1 VRNLPGGDRTVLAGG
16 NMTFTGIAPGTL
28 ATITAQPSGLC
39 KLDHWMIDG
48 VRNPSNPN
56 VTPAQTIYLTI
67 NRDRAVIAVCA
78 NVPPVTLTVTT
89 DSFCC
94 PIIVSYSGG
103 GGTVSPGIPRTFTGI
118 VPGTLVTLSWQ
129 SGQECW
135 FYDWT
140 IDGVVQPY
148 PEMGWQ
154 ITMNINHT
162 VGVVC
167 GQYLVP

>member
-1 VRNLPGGDRTVLAGG
+1 
-16 NMTFTGIAPGTL
+16 
-28 ATITAQPSGLC
+28 
-39 KLDHWMIDG
+39 MIDG
-48 VRNPSNPN
+48 VQNP
-56 VTPAQTIYLTI
+56 TQDQTIYVTI
-67 NRDRAVIAVCA
+67 NNDRAVIAVCV

-135 FYDWT
+135 LYEWT
-140 IDGVVQPY
+140 IDGVPQGY
-148 PEMGWQ
+148 PEIGWQ
-154 ITMNINHT
+154 ITMNDNHT

-167 GQYLVP
+167 DYVVGP